1 MATTALPGIVWP
13 PVPTGADA
21 TALALAWQLAQS
33 QWWSAARLAA
43 GQRRQLAALARHA
56 AASTPF
62 YRARLAGLA
71 GDADGVDEAA
81 WAAVPIATR
90 AELIAAGDDLK
101 SRAYPAAHGQA
112 HAVLTSRT
120 TGAPV
125 RLLAT
130 DLMAAWWRAI
140 TLRDHAWHRRDLDAH
155 LAAIRHVA
163 DGAAPP
169 DGVRARGWGPATAP
183 LAPDAPM
190 SLLSI
195 AATIDEQVDW
205 LVRTDPTYLLIYPTA
220 LDAVVHAL
228 AARGLRLPALRQVRT
243 ISEALT
249 PATRAAC
256 LEVLGVPVVDTYSAE
271 EVGYVALECP
281 GHPDRPDHP
290 DGAAPRYHV
299 MAERLRVEILD
310 DAGRP
315 CPPGATGRVIVTDL
329 HNLATPVIRY
339 DLGDLATVGPPCP
352 CGRGL
357 PVLTRIIGRRRG
369 LLRYPDGRAAWPV
382 FTVACRT
389 AARYRELQLVQ
400 DTVDAL
406 RLRVVADAPLTAAE
420 RAALTAALHRALGHP
435 FAVTLEP
442 VATLGRSPAGKLEEF
457 VSHVAAP

>member
-1 MATTALPGIVWP
+1 MAASALPGIVWP

-33 QWWSAARLAA
+33 QWWPAARLAA
-43 GQRRQLAALARHA
+43 GQRRQLATLARHA

-62 YRARLAGLA
+62 YRARLAGLTS
-71 GDADGVDEAA
+71 DADGVDEAA

-90 AELIAAGDDLK
+90 DELIAAGDDLT
-101 SRAYPAAHGQA
+101 SRAYPAAHGQT

-155 LAAIRHVA
+155 LAAIRFVA

-169 DGVRARGWGPATAP
+169 DGLRARGWGPATAP
-183 LAPDAPM
+183 LAPAAPM

-195 AATIDEQVDW
+195 AATIDQQVDW

-228 AARGLRLPALRQVRT
+228 ATRGLRLPALRQVRT

-256 LEVLGVPVVDTYSAE
+256 AAVLGVPVVDTYSAE

-281 GHPDRPDHP
+281 DHP
-290 DGAAPRYHV
+290 GGADEPRYHV

-310 DAGRP
+310 DDGRP
-315 CPPGATGRVIVTDL
+315 CPPGATGRVVVTDL

-357 PVLTRIIGRRRG
+357 PVLTRIAGRRRG

-382 FTVACRT
+382 FTVACRQV
-389 AARYRELQLVQ
+389 ARYRELQLIQ
-400 DTVDAL
+400 DDVDRL
-406 RLRVVADAPLTAAE
+406 RLRVVADPPLTAADH
-420 RAALTAALHRALGHP
+420 AALTAALHRALGHP
-435 FAVTLEP
+435 FAVTIEA
-442 VATLGRSPAGKLEEF
+442 VAALGRGPGGKLEEF